1 MWPLKTL
8 IRIPTRDK
16 DQKRQEVRNWDSVE
30 NLVNV
35 KKQNKKETW
44 GRLKPPLLEVSGVI

>member
-30 NLVNV
+30 NLVNL